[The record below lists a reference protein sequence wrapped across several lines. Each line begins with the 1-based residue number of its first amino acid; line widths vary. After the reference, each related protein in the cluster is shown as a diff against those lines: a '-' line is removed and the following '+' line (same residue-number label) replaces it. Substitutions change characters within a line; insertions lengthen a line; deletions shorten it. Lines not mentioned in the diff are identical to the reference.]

1 MTSTKEGGEIT
12 KFGGML
18 RMVVDG
24 ILGGEMFLIFL
35 MSTKPK
41 NKSLPFHHKFFL
53 HFVQL
58 STITLFL

>member
-24 ILGGEMFLIFL
+24 IL
-35 MSTKPK
+35 STNPK

>member
-1 MTSTKEGGEIT
+1 MTSTKKGGEIT

-18 RMVVDG
+18 PMVVDG
-24 ILGGEMFLIFL
+24 ILGGGIFLIFL
-35 MSTKPK
+35 MSTNPK

>member
-41 NKSLPFHHKFFL
+41 HKSLPFHYKFFL

>member
-24 ILGGEMFLIFL
+24 ILGGEMFLE
-35 MSTKPK
+35 TY
-41 NKSLPFHHKFFL
+41 
-53 HFVQL
+53 FVVNL
-58 STITLFL
+58 